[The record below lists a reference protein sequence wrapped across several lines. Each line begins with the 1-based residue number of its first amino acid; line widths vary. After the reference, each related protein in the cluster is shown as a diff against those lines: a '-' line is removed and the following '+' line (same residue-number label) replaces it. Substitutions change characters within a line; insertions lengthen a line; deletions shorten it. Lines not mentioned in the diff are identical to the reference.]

1 MLFRPANT
9 HSAAVL
15 FGPPDRERPPASRRA
30 HLTHPPTHSPT
41 HSLTTHGTSAL
52 LAAQRAKL
60 SRDTAAAL
68 PLWRASDAGASTSS
82 PAGSTS
88 PAAPRSADAARSAR
102 YTTAWLL
109 VNTRSF
115 YWAAA
120 RPRRGRAR
128 ARPRREDCM
137 ALCPFVDYFNH
148 GDDGGGGGAGA
159 VCGVETS
166 GGAGIRVMAR
176 RDYGASPLP
185 RCLFLL
191 SSAFGLAKDR
201 RRACV
206 RAVAGGGH
214 TVVPGLADG
223 RTD

>member
-1 MLFRPANT
+1 
-9 HSAAVL
+9 
-15 FGPPDRERPPASRRA
+15 
-30 HLTHPPTHSPT
+30 
-41 HSLTTHGTSAL
+41 
-52 LAAQRAKL
+52 
-60 SRDTAAAL
+60 
-68 PLWRASDAGASTSS
+68 
-82 PAGSTS
+82 
-88 PAAPRSADAARSAR
+88 
-102 YTTAWLL
+102 
-109 VNTRSF
+109 
-115 YWAAA
+115 
-120 RPRRGRAR
+120 
-128 ARPRREDCM
+128 M